1 MARSKKT
8 PGPGHNIALTE
19 DEIAALEAYFV
30 VKIRQ
35 AQAVADE
42 KKAAHKSAL
51 SDVNA
56 LFSKVKGDL
65 KVPRQD
71 FEDLL
76 DKLKMDPVEFR
87 AWWEK
92 TVARYGRQGLPVG
105 QQQELALG
113 DTADDK
119 AVAHAHGLA
128 QGRAGADPVP
138 PKTLSTILHQDW
150 MTGWHEGQKE
160 LFLQLEKADGIFAKL
175 AQAKGELTE
184 DGGDDDSED
193 DEDAADPEVIKRKAD
208 ALKDSGWTEPTG
220 DEAKFE
226 DAA

>member
-1 MARSKKT
+1 MARSNKT
-8 PGPGHNIALTE
+8 AGIGHNVELTE
-19 DEIAALEAYFV
+19 EEIADLEAYFV

-42 KKAAHKSAL
+42 AKAAHKTAL

-65 KVPRQD
+65 KTPRKD

-76 DKLKMDPVEFR
+76 AKLAMDPVAFKD
-87 AWWEK
+87 WWTK

-119 AVAHAHGLA
+119 AMAYDHGYA
-128 QGRAGADPVP
+128 QGKAGADPVP
-138 PKTLSTILHQDW
+138 PKALSPILHPTW
-150 MTGWHEGQKE
+150 MEGWHDGQKE
-160 LFLQLEKADGIFAKL
+160 LYLRLGRADGIFAKL
-175 AQAKGELTE
+175 AQASGQLTE
-184 DGGDDDSED
+184 GE
-193 DEDAADPEVIKRKAD
+193 DEDEEDLDPEEAIAEGAKALKKSGWADPTPE
-208 ALKDSGWTEPTG
+208 
-220 DEAKFE
+220 EASFSQ

>member
-1 MARSKKT
+1 MPRKAKT
-8 PGPGHNIALTE
+8 AGPGHTTVLT
-19 DEIAALEAYFV
+19 DEEVADLEAYFV

-65 KVPRQD
+65 KVPRKD

-76 DKLKMDPVEFR
+76 AKLAMDPVEFR
-87 AWWEK
+87 SWFEK
-92 TVARYGRQGLPVG
+92 TMARYGRQGLPVG
-105 QQQELALG
+105 EQQELALG
-113 DTADDK
+113 DTVDDK
-119 AVAHAHGLA
+119 AAAHAHGLA
-128 QGRAGADPVP
+128 QGRAGVDPAP

-150 MTGWHEGQKE
+150 LAGWHEGQKE
-160 LFLQLEKADGIFAKL
+160 LYLRLGRADGIFAKL

-184 DGGDDDSED
+184 GDEEEPEEEED
-193 DEDAADPEVIKRKAD
+193 DGDPEVIRRKAN
-208 ALKDSGWTEPTG
+208 ALKDSGWDKPKPEEQAFEP
-220 DEAKFE
+220 
-226 DAA
+226 AAA

>member
-1 MARSKKT
+1 MARKAKT
-8 PGPGHNIALTE
+8 AGPGHNTVLT
-19 DEIAALEAYFV
+19 DEEVADLEAYFV

-65 KVPRQD
+65 KVPRKD

-76 DKLKMDPVEFR
+76 AKLAMDPVEFR

-92 TVARYGRQGLPVG
+92 TLARYGRQGLPVG
-105 QQQELALG
+105 EQQQLALG
-113 DTADDK
+113 DTVDDK
-119 AVAHAHGLA
+119 AAAHAHGLA
-128 QGRAGADPVP
+128 QGRAGVDPVP

-150 MTGWHEGQKE
+150 LAGWHEGQKE
-160 LFLQLEKADGIFAKL
+160 LYLRLGRADGIFAKL
-175 AQAKGELTE
+175 AQANGEVT
-184 DGGDDDSED
+184 DGEEEEEVEED
-193 DEDAADPEVIKRKAD
+193 DGDPEVIRRKAKKLQ
-208 ALKDSGWTEPTG
+208 AEGWDKPTA
-220 DEAKFE
+220 DEANF
-226 DAA
+226 DAAA